1 MPASRTARNAAEPLS
16 ENAAAARVP
25 TLLVIEQLLNGL
37 QFGLMLFLLAAGLT
51 LVFGVMDMI
60 NLAHGSLYMVGA
72 FVAAWLVAKT
82 GSFVWGV
89 LGAIGLTAV
98 FGMLLEI
105 TLLRTLYAR
114 DHLSQVLATFALIL
128 ILNDGVKMV
137 FGTDLPLSAPDALAG
152 PVQLLPGLS
161 YPAYRLLILAVGLVI
176 AVLMYTLVAKTRLG
190 ALVRAGASNRVM
202 TEAMGIDVKRLF
214 TVVFGIG
221 AGLCAV
227 AGALLG
233 PLLAVQVGMGENI
246 LILAFVVIVIGGIG
260 SIRGALIGS
269 ILVGCVDTLG
279 RTLLQQLLRE
289 FLPPQWAS
297 AAGPAIASIA
307 VYVFMAVVL
316 AVKPQGLFPA
326 RA

>member
-1 MPASRTARNAAEPLS
+1 MLF
-16 ENAAAARVP
+16 
-25 TLLVIEQLLNGL
+25 IEQALNGL

-72 FVAAWLVAKT
+72 FLAAWLVQQT

-89 LGAIGLTAV
+89 LGAIVLTAL
-98 FGMLLEI
+98 FGMLLEA

-128 ILNDGVKMV
+128 ILNDGVKML
-137 FGTDLPLSAPDALAG
+137 FGTDLPLSAPAALDG
-152 PVQLLPGLS
+152 PVELLPGLM
-161 YPAYRLLILAVGLVI
+161 YPAYRLLILGVGL
-176 AVLMYTLVAKTRLG
+176 ALALLMYVLVSHTRLG
-190 ALVRAGASNRVM
+190 AWVRAGASNRGM
-202 TEAMGIDVKRLF
+202 TEMMGVDVKRLF

-260 SIRGALIGS
+260 SIRGALVGAV
-269 ILVGCVDTLG
+269 LVGGIDTLG

-289 FLPPQWAS
+289 FLSPQWAS
-297 AAGPAIASIA
+297 AAGPAMASIA
-307 VYVFMAVVL
+307 VYVFMAAVL
-316 AVKPQGLFPA
+316 ALRPQGLFPA
-326 RA
+326 RG